1 MVKEA
6 LPDLTHARRN
16 LGEPD
21 DGFHGFDLAEKGSD
35 TAELMVT
42 PMLKQAR
49 SLRRH
54 LPLVRVRDVSPL
66 VNELAHLIDNRRVV
80 LLLLS

>member
-6 LPDLTHARRN
+6 LSDPAHTRRN

-21 DGFHGFDLAEKGSD
+21 DGFYGFDLAEKGAD
-35 TAELMVT
+35 AAELMAPPV
-42 PMLKQAR
+42 MKQA
-49 SLRRH
+49 SGLRRH
-54 LPLVRVRDVSPL
+54 LPLGRVRQVSPL
-66 VNELAHLIDNRRVV
+66 AHVLAHFIYNRRVV